1 MDTEAAD
8 SFAQNT
14 SQRASPNLGSV
25 TEYMTEGG
33 NRRTTYLP
41 ILGIKVFAGRGELAS
56 GQKLSGMSVTSVDR
70 LGPGDE
76 AGIRDERI
84 RAVSAA
90 MQVGATVLL
99 AGAILAFPPII
110 VGVQMIPQVDSP
122 KAYDVIV
129 AVDGERTR
137 NINELENCLR
147 SVKTGETIYV
157 TIIRDGQRE
166 QLRVLAPVDSDRT
179 LSDRANPFSN

>member
-8 SFAQNT
+8 SFAQNS
-14 SQRASPNLGSV
+14 SQGASPKLGSV

-33 NRRTTYLP
+33 NPRTSYLP
-41 ILGIKVFAGRGELAS
+41 ILGINVFAGRGELAS
-56 GQKLSGMSVTSVDR
+56 GQKLSGMSVTSVDH

-76 AGIRDERI
+76 AGIRDAHI
-84 RAVSAA
+84 RAFSAA
-90 MQVGATVLL
+90 MQMGATVLL

-110 VGVQMIPQVDSP
+110 VGVQMIPQVNSP

-166 QLRVLAPVDSDRT
+166 QLRVLPPVDCDRT
-179 LSDRANPFSN
+179 LADRTRPFSN